1 MKTIHV
7 IIVEDD
13 FMIAKINQ
21 RFTESLPGFEVV
33 HVALRG
39 EECLAYLT
47 ENPVDLILLD
57 IYLPDMSG
65 IELLKQVRTQGY
77 PVDCILMTA
86 AHDRATVEESIRM
99 GVFDY
104 LIKPVELERYQESL
118 LNYQKMKSVIDD
130 QGGDFDQ
137 KKLDALITCRVI
149 RDQDQDL
156 PKGIARETLR
166 IVAAAVDALG
176 PSFTVDEVVRDL
188 SFSRITARRYLEHF
202 AARGQLL
209 KSFQY
214 KKVGRPTLVYSK
226 NIDGQASCQG
236 GSNSGG
242 SSG

>member
-13 FMIAKINQ
+13 FMIAKINR
-21 RFTESLPGFEVV
+21 RFTESVPGFEVV
-33 HVALRG
+33 HAALLG
-39 EECLAYLT
+39 EECLAYLA

-57 IYLPDMSG
+57 VYLPDMSG
-65 IELLKQVRTQGY
+65 IELLKQVRAKGY

-118 LNYQKMKSVIDD
+118 LNYQKMKSAIDN

-149 RDQDQDL
+149 RDQDL
-156 PKGIARETLR
+156 PKGIARDTLR
-166 IVAAAVDALG
+166 MVVAAVDALG
-176 PSFTVDEVVRDL
+176 PSFTVDDVVRDL
-188 SFSRITARRYLEHF
+188 SFSRITARRYLEHL

-209 KSFQY
+209 KSFHY

-226 NIDGQASCQG
+226 NIDGQVSCDG
-236 GSNSGG
+236 GSNGG
-242 SSG
+242 GALG

>member
-13 FMIAKINQ
+13 FMIAKINR
-21 RFTESLPGFEVV
+21 RFTESVPGFTVV
-33 HVALRG
+33 NVALRG
-39 EECLAYLT
+39 EECLAYLA
-47 ENPVDLILLD
+47 ENSVDLIVLD
-57 IYLPDMSG
+57 VYLPDMSG
-65 IELLKQVRTQGY
+65 IELLQQVRARGY

-149 RDQDQDL
+149 REQDQAL
-156 PKGIARETLR
+156 PKGIARDTLR
-166 IVAAAVDALG
+166 LVEETVGAQES
-176 PSFTVDEVVRDL
+176 SFTVDDVVRDL
-188 SFSRITARRYLEHF
+188 SFSRITARRYLEHL
-202 AARGQLL
+202 AARGHLS

-226 NIDGQASCQG
+226 NKG
-236 GSNSGG
+236 
-242 SSG
+242 

>member
-1 MKTIHV
+1 V
-7 IIVEDD
+7 
-13 FMIAKINQ
+13 
-21 RFTESLPGFEVV
+21 PGFEVV
-33 HVALRG
+33 HVALLG
-39 EECLAYLT
+39 EDCLAYLA

-65 IELLKQVRTQGY
+65 IELLKQVRAKGY

-86 AHDRATVEESIRM
+86 AHDRATVEESIRV

-149 RDQDQDL
+149 RDRDQDQAL
-156 PKGIARETLR
+156 PKGISRETLS
-166 IVAAAVDALG
+166 ILVAAVDALG
-176 PSFTVDEVVRDL
+176 SSFTVDDVVRDL
-188 SFSRITARRYLEHF
+188 SFSRITARRYLEHL

-209 KSFQY
+209 KSFHY

-226 NIDGQASCQG
+226 NIDGQVSCDG
-236 GSNSGG
+236 GSNGG
-242 SSG
+242 GALG